1 LSAPPQAW
9 SGAAPAPTTDE
20 AFADPELD
28 ALLVIAREA
37 AALIMRVHA
46 EGFAVE
52 LKGPNDPVTRAD
64 REANALICARLAE
77 QFPDA
82 AILAEE
88 SVPAERQ
95 VIAARVAERRVLFVD
110 PLDGTR
116 EFADRRDDF
125 AVMIGLA
132 EGGRARL
139 GVVVMPVT
147 GLGLAGRVGEG
158 GLAFREGPDGARAAL
173 HPSSVTDPGQATMVV
188 SRSHRP
194 TVADR
199 VRGRLGI
206 ARELACGSVG
216 IKVAKVAL
224 AEADLYVHGGA
235 GCKRWDTCAP
245 EAILRAA
252 GGAFTDLDGE
262 LLDYADPDL
271 AVKRGICAS
280 NGHLHAA
287 VLAAARPEG

>member
-1 LSAPPQAW
+1 
-9 SGAAPAPTTDE
+9 
-20 AFADPELD
+20 
-28 ALLVIAREA
+28 
-37 AALIMRVHA
+37 MRIHA
-46 EGFAVE
+46 EGFTVE

-64 REANALICARLAE
+64 RDANALICARLAE

-82 AILAEE
+82 AIIAEE
-88 SVPAERQ
+88 SVPGDRQ
-95 VIAARVAERRVLFVD
+95 VIAARVAERRVFFVD

-139 GVVVMPVT
+139 GVVVIPVT

-158 GLAFREGPDGARAAL
+158 GLAFREEPDGARAAL

-216 IKVAKVAL
+216 VKVAKVAI

-245 EAILRAA
+245 EAILRGA
-252 GGAFTDLDGE
+252 GGTFTDLDGQ

-271 AVKRGICAS
+271 AVKRGICAT